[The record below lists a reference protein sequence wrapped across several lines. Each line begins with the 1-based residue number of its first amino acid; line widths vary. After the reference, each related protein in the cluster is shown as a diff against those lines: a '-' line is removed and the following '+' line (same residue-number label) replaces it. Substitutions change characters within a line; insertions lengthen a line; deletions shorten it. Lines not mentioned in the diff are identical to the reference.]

1 MALLT
6 ANVNTAHSGLSVA
19 RSKGML
25 GKDSTAKAKPSL
37 GDIQAEH
44 GKENKECYSSE
55 PKGPRVQVRPT
66 QHKTAL
72 RGCSTILHLAECF
85 CSGH

>member
-19 RSKGML
+19 RSKRML